1 MNSIVQNLNYLG
13 VTPRG
18 ARFEVLNT
26 AELAEVCLIFA
37 KFQNLV
43 TLAFCTLFAMIQKK
57 GCHEILILVTFTLT
71 LGIY

>member
-1 MNSIVQNLNYLG
+1 MVDRNQNLIFCENE
-13 VTPRG
+13 T
-18 ARFEVLNT
+18 RFEVLNT